1 MTSAL
6 IIFNILVFGL
16 QSLVA
21 WASPQ
26 VYSVLEHIFAL
37 SVTGIRN
44 GFWWEFVT
52 HAFLHG
58 NTLHLLVNMVG
69 LFFAG
74 RLVERVIG
82 PWRLLLLYIFAAVA
96 GGILQM
102 AVGNENAALLGA
114 SGAVCGIVVAFCAMF
129 PEGELLLLV
138 FFILPLRLRAK
149 FLAWGLVLSSVVFLV
164 FNLEPWIGHA
174 AHLGGCIGG
183 YLFVRLAGYA
193 RPTRLE
199 SWIIPRKPQA

>member
-6 IIFNILVFGL
+6 IIFNTVIFGL
-16 QSLVA
+16 QCLIG
-21 WASPQ
+21 WALPD
-26 VYSVLEHIFAL
+26 VYSVLEHTFAL

-44 GFWWEFVT
+44 GFWWEFIT
-52 HAFLHG
+52 HAFMHG
-58 NTLHLLVNMVG
+58 NVPHLLVNMIG

-82 PWRLLLLYIFAAVA
+82 PWRLLLLYLFAAVS
-96 GGILQM
+96 GGVLQM
-102 AVGNENAALLGA
+102 AVGNEHAALLGA

-129 PEGELLLLV
+129 PNVEMLLLV
-138 FFILPLRLRAK
+138 FFVLPLRLRAK
-149 FLAWGLVLSSVVFLV
+149 FLAWGLVLSSLLFLV
-164 FNLEPWIGHA
+164 FNFEPWIGHA

-199 SWIIPRKPQA
+199 NLFIPRKPQA